1 MYPIIFFTI
10 AIIAATTHLFVS
22 KKKKTPER
30 ITGIY
35 LTYLIFFNIGLQ
47 GIFAASGHILMPNA
61 IAEQIGWPTGS
72 PFQFEIGI
80 ANLAVGVAGVLC
92 VWFGAGFKL
101 ATVVINS
108 VFLFGAAYGHFVQ
121 QAKGDT
127 SPYNT
132 GVFLYFGDIIIP
144 ALILILMLVY
154 YIKFRVHTKHSK

>member
-1 MYPIIFFTI
+1 MYPIIFFVI
-10 AIIAATTHLFVS
+10 AITLATIHLFAS
-22 KKKKTPER
+22 KKKKTTQR
-30 ITGIY
+30 VLGLY

-47 GIFAASGHILMPNA
+47 GLLAASGHILMPNV

-101 ATVVINS
+101 ATVAINS
-108 VFLFGAAYGHFVQ
+108 IFLFGAAYGHFVQ

-144 ALILILMLVY
+144 AIILILMIAY
-154 YIKFRVHTKHSK
+154 YMKFRDIKSSR

>member
-1 MYPIIFFTI
+1 MYPLVFFII
-10 AIIAATTHLFVS
+10 AIVGATIHLVVS

-30 ITGIY
+30 ITGLY
-35 LTYLIFFNIGLQ
+35 LSYLIFFNIGLQ
-47 GIFAASGHILMPNA
+47 GLLAASGHILMPNK
-61 IAEQIGWPTGS
+61 IAEQIGWPIGS

-80 ANLAVGVAGVLC
+80 ANLAIGLAGVMC

-101 ATVVINS
+101 ATVLINS

-144 ALILILMLVY
+144 AIILVLMLIY
-154 YIKFRVHTKHSK
+154 YFKFRVRTQYKK

>member
-1 MYPIIFFTI
+1 MYPIIFFITPVLGASI
-10 AIIAATTHLFVS
+10 HLVVS

-30 ITGIY
+30 VTGLY

-47 GIFAASGHILMPNA
+47 GLLAASGHILMPNT

-80 ANLAVGVAGVLC
+80 ANLAVGVAGVMC

-101 ATVVINS
+101 ATVLINS
-108 VFLFGAAYGHFVQ
+108 IFLFGAAYGHFVQ
-121 QAKGDT
+121 QAKGDIA
-127 SPYNT
+127 PLNT

-144 ALILILMLVY
+144 AIILVLMLY
-154 YIKFRVHTKHSK
+154 YYMKFGKSTK